1 MPMHMPMSSRMV
13 PAVLAL
19 AACAGCVVDA
29 YRGERAAI
37 TMRLDALRMQGYSRL
52 EVATPVGPLRLW
64 QRGLAG
70 AERVHVY
77 IEGDGRAWLTRHRA
91 SSDPTPRRPV
101 ALELALRDSSPA
113 VLYVA
118 RPCQYADSDELR
130 ACDPRY
136 WTSHRYGEAV
146 IAAFDAALDEL
157 LAPNSPRPRVGLIGF
172 SGGAVVAALL
182 AARRSDIAWL
192 AHVAGNLDV
201 AAWTRRHG
209 VSALDESLN
218 PLDSAARL
226 ADLPQALLLGAEDSV
241 VPPEVLDGYI
251 AAAGRTLSVRIFAGF
266 DHSCCWATVWPGA
279 ACEMLSAASVD
290 AGGLCSL
297 P

>member
-1 MPMHMPMSSRMV
+1 MPVLSRMLL
-13 PAVLAL
+13 AALVLAISG
-19 AACAGCVVDA
+19 GCVVDVRRS
-29 YRGERAAI
+29 YSAA
-37 TMRLDALRMQGYSRL
+37 TALRLDALRTQGYSR
-52 EVATPVGPLRLW
+52 VDVDTPVGPLRVW

-77 IEGDGRAWLTRHRA
+77 IEGDGRAWLTRYRA
-91 SSDPTPRRPV
+91 STDPTPRRPV
-101 ALELALRDSSPA
+101 ALELALHDATSA

-118 RPCQYADSDELR
+118 RPCQYVGRDELR

-136 WTSHRYGEAV
+136 WTSHRYAEAV
-146 IAAFDAALDEL
+146 IAAIDTVVDEL
-157 LAPNSPRPRVGLIGF
+157 LAPISPRPRIGLIGF

-192 AHVAGNLDV
+192 VHVAGNLDV
-201 AAWTRRHG
+201 AAWTRQHG
-209 VSALDESLN
+209 VSALDDSLD

-226 ADLPQALLLGAEDSV
+226 AHLPQVLLLGAQDPI
-241 VPPEVLDGYI
+241 VPPDVLDAYI
-251 AAAGRTLSVRIFAGF
+251 AAAGRKLSVRVFAGF

-279 ACEMLSAASVD
+279 ACEMLSAAGVD
-290 AGGLCSL
+290 VGGLCST